1 MEDNKLKEMKNIT
14 FIIMLMIFGLCS
26 CNNHSDKK
34 TLVLHC
40 AAGIKPPV
48 ELLAKEYQK
57 KYNVQID
64 IQYGGSGTL
73 LSSLRLVKTGDLYLA
88 ADESYLNEA
97 KSLGLVDEIQ
107 PLAYLSPVIAV
118 KNNNP
123 KRINGLDDLLR
134 KDVAFSLGNP
144 DAASI
149 GKYSKKILE
158 ELNLWSEIREKVTV
172 LKTTVNEIAN
182 DITIGAVDAGIVWD
196 ATVKQFKKIELV
208 SDKRLETYKKQVTIG
223 VLKSSPNA
231 SEAIKFMRFLSSREF
246 GNLIFKEKGYEPIK
260 GDVWQEKP
268 EILFFSGGVNR
279 PVVEKTIQDFEK
291 REAVVIQRVYNGC
304 GILVSQIKA
313 GEQPDA
319 YLTCDVSFMDQVKDE
334 FVEITDVSKTK
345 IVIAVKKGNPQ
356 AIITLSDL
364 SKDGIR
370 IGMCNP
376 RQSALGALTKNLLDS
391 NALWQAVSPN
401 VFSQTPTADLLVNQ
415 LRTGSLDAVIVYEAN
430 LSQVKDKLT
439 MLTID
444 DPLAKALQNFG
455 IGTNSNNYWTLTRLF
470 QKLIS
475 ESSKKNYLDNGFDW
489 QYVK

>member
-1 MEDNKLKEMKNIT
+1 M
-14 FIIMLMIFGLCS
+14 
-26 CNNHSDKK
+26 
-34 TLVLHC
+34 
-40 AAGIKPPV
+40 
-48 ELLAKEYQK
+48 
-57 KYNVQID
+57 
-64 IQYGGSGTL
+64 
-73 LSSLRLVKTGDLYLA
+73 
-88 ADESYLNEA
+88 
-97 KSLGLVDEIQ
+97 
-107 PLAYLSPVIAV
+107 
-118 KNNNP
+118 
-123 KRINGLDDLLR
+123 
-134 KDVAFSLGNP
+134 
-144 DAASI
+144 
-149 GKYSKKILE
+149 
-158 ELNLWSEIREKVTV
+158 VT
-172 LKTTVNEIAN
+172 
-182 DITIGAVDAGIVWD
+182 
-196 ATVKQFKKIELV
+196 
-208 SDKRLETYKKQVTIG
+208 DKRLETYKKQVTIG
-223 VLKSSPNA
+223 VLKSSQNA

-246 GNLIFKEKGYEPIK
+246 GNPIFEEKGYEPIK

-279 PVVEKTIQDFEK
+279 PAVEKTIQDFEK

-313 GEQPDA
+313 GERPDA

-345 IVIAVKKGNPQ
+345 IVIAVKKGNPK
-356 AIITLSDL
+356 AIKTLSDL
-364 SKDGIR
+364 SKDGMR

-455 IGTNSNNYWTLTRLF
+455 IGTNSSNYWTLTRLF

-475 ESSKKNYLDNGFDW
+475 DSSKKNYLDNGFDW